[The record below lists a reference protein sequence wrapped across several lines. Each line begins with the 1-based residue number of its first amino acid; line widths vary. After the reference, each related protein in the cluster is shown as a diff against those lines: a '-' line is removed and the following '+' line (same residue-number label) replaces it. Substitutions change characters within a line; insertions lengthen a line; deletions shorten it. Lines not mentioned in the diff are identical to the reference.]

1 MMLQKF
7 SRLALMI
14 LAVVV
19 MSVYLPRLYHMVLD
33 EKIGKTQL
41 FFSPVIKKFIYR
53 EMVGEGHQFVTRD
66 EDGNDYDRQTF
77 ETMIPFIYYKNM
89 ELWGKLPLIIDGKT
103 FDQKTIKKNRQVFE
117 LKPRMIADRSPR
129 IQVFP
134 LLESVPGRARLRF
147 PEDAFR
153 FTDRMEFI
161 NVDTNAVDEGLT
173 VRFTKALEQ
182 AGFVFPAR
190 MVSGRVSILKPFD
203 EGFFIVDAAYA
214 VFHIKRVNG
223 QPVVVK
229 TPIPRDL
236 RIRNIKVSENKKR
249 EIYGSL
255 LTEKG
260 ELFLIACDNYKL
272 IRLPVDN
279 YNPDTMDFKL
289 IINPMYRTAIYSDDH
304 TIYAVAMDH
313 DYQPVSRYQR
323 VMFAGQRTM
332 KNIIFK
338 AIFPFYIKT
347 ADKSSGYLRFDM
359 ILNGWLSMAGIA
371 FALLITIIYM
381 RISKLSYKEHWLDP
395 VFILFTGLFGVVAVI
410 LIKPEA
416 SRGQR
421 TEV

>member
-1 MMLQKF
+1 MMLQKY

-14 LAVVV
+14 LAVIV

-33 EKIGKTQL
+33 EKVGKTQL

-66 EDGNDYDRQTF
+66 EDGNNYDRQTF

-89 ELWGKLPLIIDGKT
+89 DLWGKLPLTINGKT
-103 FDQKTIKKNRQVFE
+103 FDRKTIKENRRVFA
-117 LKPRMIADRSPR
+117 LKPRMIADRMPR

-134 LLESVPGRARLRF
+134 LLESMPGITRLRF

-153 FTDRMEFI
+153 FTDSSMEFI
-161 NVDTNAVDEGLT
+161 NVDTNTVDEALT
-173 VRFTKALEQ
+173 VRFTGALEE

-190 MVSGRVSILKPFD
+190 RVFGHVSILKPFD

-214 VFHIKRVNG
+214 VFHVKRVKG
-223 QPVVVK
+223 QPAVVK
-229 TPIPRDL
+229 TPIPPDL

-260 ELFLIACDNYKL
+260 ELFLISCDNYKL
-272 IRLPVDN
+272 IRLPLDN
-279 YNPDTMDFKL
+279 YNPDIMDFKL
-289 IINPMYRTAIYSDDH
+289 IINPLYRTAVYSDDH
-304 TIYAVAMDH
+304 TIYAVAMDS
-313 DYQPVSRYQR
+313 DYQPIDRYQR

-332 KNIIFK
+332 KDIIFK

-347 ADKSSGYLRFDM
+347 SDKSSGYLRFDL
-359 ILNGWLSMAGIA
+359 ILNGWLSMAGIVL
-371 FALLITIIYM
+371 ALLITVLYM
-381 RISKLSYKEHWLDP
+381 RISKLNYKKYWLDP
-395 VFILFTGLFGVVAVI
+395 VFILFTGLFGLVAVI

-416 SRGQR
+416 
-421 TEV
+421 

>member
-1 MMLQKF
+1 MLQKL

-19 MSVYLPRLYHMVLD
+19 MSVYLPRLYNMALD
-33 EKIGKTQL
+33 EKTGKTQL

-53 EMVGEGHQFVTRD
+53 EMIGEGHQFVTRD

-89 ELWGKLPLIIDGKT
+89 ELWGKLPLIINGKI

-117 LKPRMIADRSPR
+117 LKPRMIADRRPR

-134 LLESVPGRARLRF
+134 LLESVPGRSRLRF

-173 VRFTKALEQ
+173 VRFTRALKE

-203 EGFFIVDAAYA
+203 EGFFIIDAVHA
-214 VFHIKRVNG
+214 VFHVKRVKG

-229 TPIPRDL
+229 TPIPCDL

-272 IRLPVDN
+272 LRLPLDN

-289 IINPMYRTAIYSDDH
+289 IINPLYGTAIYSDDH
-304 TIYAVAMDH
+304 TIMPWLWIMIINLSAAISMSCLPDN
-313 DYQPVSRYQR
+313 
-323 VMFAGQRTM
+323 GQ
-332 KNIIFK
+332 
-338 AIFPFYIKT
+338 
-347 ADKSSGYLRFDM
+347 
-359 ILNGWLSMAGIA
+359 
-371 FALLITIIYM
+371 
-381 RISKLSYKEHWLDP
+381 
-395 VFILFTGLFGVVAVI
+395 
-410 LIKPEA
+410 
-416 SRGQR
+416 
-421 TEV
+421 

>member
-1 MMLQKF
+1 MLQKF

-33 EKIGKTQL
+33 EKTGKTQL

-66 EDGNDYDRQTF
+66 EDGNDYERQTF

-161 NVDTNAVDEGLT
+161 SVDTNAVDEGLT
-173 VRFTKALEQ
+173 VRFTRALKE

-279 YNPDTMDFKL
+279 YNPDIMDFKL
-289 IINPMYRTAIYSDDH
+289 IINPLYRTAIYSDDH

-332 KNIIFK
+332 KDIIFK
-338 AIFPFYIKT
+338 AVFPFYIKT

-359 ILNGWLSMAGIA
+359 ILNGWLSMSGIA